1 MRSTNP
7 LGRLFGPNPFT
18 SLQDHMRV
26 AIECAELLPAL
37 FDALIEGDSTRVQ
50 AEKVRI
56 FEKENEAD
64 RIQSRI
70 RDSLPKRYFLPVSR
84 RDLLDLLGAQDD
96 IADTAQDIAGLLY
109 EREMTVPDILRA
121 GLPEFV
127 DACVDVARHAAAIV
141 EELDELLE
149 TGFGGKEAASVHEMI
164 DRLHGLENE
173 TDKLGMDLTRALF
186 RAEEEMNPVS
196 VVFWHRLL
204 EWIGDIAD
212 HAESVG
218 NRIRLLIAH

>member
-26 AIECAELLPAL
+26 VVECADALPAL
-37 FDALIEGDSTRVQ
+37 FDALLDGDTSGIQ
-50 AEKVRI
+50 SGKNRI

-64 RIQSRI
+64 RIHSRI

-109 EREMTVPDILRA
+109 EREMVVPDILR
-121 GLPEFV
+121 GKLPEFV

-149 TGFGGKEAASVHEMI
+149 TGFGGSEAESVHDMI

-173 TDKLGMDLTRALF
+173 TDTLGMELTRALF
-186 RAEEEMNPVS
+186 SVEDEMNPVS

-212 HAESVG
+212 HADSVG
-218 NRIRLLIAH
+218 NRIRLLIAN

>member
-26 AIECAELLPAL
+26 VIECADLLPPLFEAL
-37 FDALIEGDSTRVQ
+37 LGGDRSGVQ
-50 AEKVRI
+50 TAKNRI

-64 RIQSRI
+64 RIHSKI
-70 RDSLPKRYFLPVSR
+70 RDTLPKRYFLPVSR

-109 EREMTVPDILRA
+109 ERDMTVPDILRA
-121 GLPEFV
+121 KLPEFV
-127 DACVDVARHAAAIV
+127 EACVDVARHAAAIV

-149 TGFGGKEAASVHEMI
+149 MGFGGKEARSVHEMI
-164 DRLHGLENE
+164 DRLHGLEDA
-173 TDKLGMDLTRALF
+173 TDTLGMELTRALF
-186 RAEEEMNPVS
+186 SVEDEMNPIS

-204 EWIGDIAD
+204 EWIGDVAD

>member
-26 AIECAELLPAL
+26 VIECADMLPGLFESLL
-37 FDALIEGDSTRVQ
+37 DGDVSGVQ
-50 AEKVRI
+50 AGKNRI

-64 RIQSRI
+64 RIHSKI
-70 RDSLPKRYFLPVSR
+70 RDSLPKRYFMPVSR

-96 IADTAQDIAGLLY
+96 IADTAQDIAGLLF
-109 EREMTVPDILRA
+109 ERDMTVPDILRA
-121 GLPEFV
+121 RLPEYV
-127 DACVDVARHAAAIV
+127 SACVDVARHAAAIV

-149 TGFGGKEAASVHEMI
+149 TGFGGREAESVHDMI
-164 DRLHGLENE
+164 DRLHGLEND
-173 TDKLGMDLTRALF
+173 TDTLGIEMTRALF
-186 RAEEEMNPVS
+186 SVEDELNPVS
-196 VVFWHRLL
+196 VIFWHRLL

-218 NRIRLLIAH
+218 NRIRLLIAD

>member
-26 AIECAELLPAL
+26 VVECVDLLPEL
-37 FDALIEGDSTRVQ
+37 FDALLDGDESRVHSG
-50 AEKVRI
+50 KKRI

-64 RIQSRI
+64 RIHSRI
-70 RDSLPKRYFLPVSR
+70 RDTLPKRYFLPVSR

-109 EREMTVPDILRA
+109 ERDMQVPDVLRA
-121 GLPEFV
+121 RLPEFV
-127 DACVDVARHAAAIV
+127 AACVDVARHAAGIV

-149 TGFGGKEAASVHEMI
+149 MGFGGKEAESVHEMI
-164 DRLHGLENE
+164 DKLHGLENA
-173 TDKLGMDLTRALF
+173 TDTLGMELTRALF
-186 RAEEEMNPVS
+186 SVEEEMNPVS
-196 VVFWHRLL
+196 VVFWHRLI
-204 EWIGDIAD
+204 EWIGDVAD